1 MPSTVQIIIPALL
14 AFLGTLWIHPRVLKI
29 ATTKDLVDN
38 PSARKLQRIPI
49 PNMGGAAVFFGIVI
63 GLCSSPAIFNC
74 PKAFMLIAAMLIML
88 YVGIMD
94 DILNLT
100 PTIRFAIEILIICW
114 LMYANRASIDC
125 FHGLWG
131 IENIPTYISAPLT
144 IFACVGIINAINL
157 IDGVNGLSSGFCFMA
172 SILFAIIFHRLGNSV
187 MMIMAVSA
195 AGAIVPFFLHNVFGH
210 YTRMFIGDSGTLVM
224 GTMMSMFVISLLDK
238 TPASF
243 ILAKNGM
250 GLIPFGLAVLAIPVF
265 DTLRVM
271 SARILRG
278 KSPFHPDKTHL
289 HHMFIDLG
297 FSHTGT
303 TISILSLNFTIIAAW
318 FIAYKTG
325 ASIDL
330 QLYIVLSLSIIFTF
344 GFYKFSERQLEKNGK
359 ALKIL
364 QKIGKTVNIEK
375 KGVWAVIQQVI
386 DKI

>member
-1 MPSTVQIIIPALL
+1 
-14 AFLGTLWIHPRVLKI
+14 
-29 ATTKDLVDN
+29 
-38 PSARKLQRIPI
+38 
-49 PNMGGAAVFFGIVI
+49 
-63 GLCSSPAIFNC
+63 
-74 PKAFMLIAAMLIML
+74 MLIAAMLIML

-210 YTRMFIGDSGTLVM
+210 DTRMFIGDSGTLVM

-289 HHMFIDLG
+289 HHMFIELG

>member
-1 MPSTVQIIIPALL
+1 M
-14 AFLGTLWIHPRVLKI
+14 
-29 ATTKDLVDN
+29 KDLVDN
-38 PSARKLQRIPI
+38 PSARKLQRRPV
-49 PNMGGAAVFFGIVI
+49 PNMGGAAVFFGIII
-63 GLCSSPAIFNC
+63 GLCSSQAMFDS
-74 PKAFMLIAAMLIML
+74 PKAFMLTAAMLIML

-114 LMYANRASIDC
+114 LMYVNGASLNC

-131 IENIPTYISAPLT
+131 LGCIPEYISIPLT
-144 IFACVGIINAINL
+144 IFSCVGIINAINL

-172 SILFAIIFHRLGNSV
+172 SILFAIMFYRLGNTT

-210 YTRMFIGDSGTLVM
+210 NTRMFIGDSGTLAM
-224 GTMMSMFVISLLDK
+224 GTMMSMFVISLLDQ

-243 ILAKNGM
+243 ILAKKGL
-250 GLIPFGLAVLAIPVF
+250 GLIPFELAVLAIPVF

-271 SARILRG
+271 STRIMHG

-303 TISILSLNFTIIAAW
+303 TISILSLNFAIIAAW
-318 FIAYKTG
+318 FIAYKAG

-330 QLYIVLSLSIIFTF
+330 QLYIVLSLSFIFTF
-344 GFYKFSERQLEKNGK
+344 GLYNFSKKQLKKNGK
-359 ALKIL
+359 ALKVL
-364 QKIGKTVNIEK
+364 QRIGKSVNIEK
-375 KGVWAVIQQVI
+375 KGMWEVIQKGI